1 MSASPDALMQSSDAV
16 GLSSNARNIISAYSK
31 CRIDAGSDLN
41 PEDQSDL
48 DAPAFVLKLTTTG
61 SDRGSHLVGSPVPC
75 EPPVDHRR
83 KEFHWLLL
91 ATPASSAVHTFSAA
105 CDLWRWV
112 GFEWRSVTVPGAVF
126 AAEEMYAQGWRY
138 CGPCIQKVV
147 RVDVLP
153 ATNSND
159 RARW

>member
-1 MSASPDALMQSSDAV
+1 MSASTDALKICEST
-16 GLSSNARNIISAYSK
+16 GLSPNARNIISAYSK
-31 CRIDAGSDLN
+31 CRIDAGPDLN
-41 PEDQSDL
+41 SEAQSDL
-48 DAPAFVLKLTTTG
+48 DAAAFVLKLATTG
-61 SDRGSHLVGSPVPC
+61 SDRGLHLVGSPVPC

-91 ATPASSAVHTFSAA
+91 AMPVSPAVHTFSAA
-105 CDLWRWV
+105 CDLWRWI
-112 GFEWRSVTVPGAVF
+112 GYEWRSITVPGAVF
-126 AAEEMYAQGWRY
+126 TAEEMYAQGWRY

-153 ATNSND
+153 APQNGGE